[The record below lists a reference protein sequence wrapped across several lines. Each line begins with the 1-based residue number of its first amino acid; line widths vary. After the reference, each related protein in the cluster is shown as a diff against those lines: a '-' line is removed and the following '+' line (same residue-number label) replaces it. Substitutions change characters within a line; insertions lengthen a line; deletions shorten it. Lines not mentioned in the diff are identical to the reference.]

1 MADAGAA
8 PRHLSSAVP
17 LVAVFIG
24 LVVYAS
30 LYPFADWRWP
40 AGAGVGELLV
50 LPMPHYRLRFDIW
63 ANFVGYMPMGGLL
76 YLAGVRSRGRPWL
89 VWVGAVLLPAGVSYA
104 MEVTQQFL
112 PTRVPSL
119 LDWWLNAGGGAVGA
133 TVAALLHRLSLIDHW
148 QRVRDRWFVA
158 RSGGSLALLA
168 LWPFGLLFPTPF
180 ALGMGLGWERVQAA
194 VNDMLSGVPWA
205 AEWLVLVNDTVVRS
219 GRYPA
224 LLEGVG
230 ITLGLL
236 GPCLLAFSIMPR
248 GWRRG
253 VLVLGLTLLG
263 LGATSL
269 STTLSFGPSHAGAWI
284 TPAVVPAVT
293 LASLLALAASWT
305 GYRLAAVLGAAV
317 LSALVMLVAQAP
329 SDPYFAQSLQAWEQ
343 GRFIRFHGLA
353 QWVGWLWPYLALT
366 ALVGRAARRGR

>member
-1 MADAGAA
+1 MAVAGAA

-17 LVAVFIG
+17 LAAVFVG

-30 LYPFADWRWP
+30 LYPFSDWRWP
-40 AGAGVGELLV
+40 AGALFSELLA
-50 LPMPHYRLRFDIW
+50 LPMPRYHLRFDIW
-63 ANFVGYMPMGGLL
+63 ANFIGYMPMGTLL
-76 YLAGVRSRGRPWL
+76 YLAGVRSQGRPWL
-89 VWVGAVLLPAGVSYA
+89 VWCGAVLLPAAVSYA
-104 MEVTQQFL
+104 MELTQQFL

-119 LDWWLNAGGGAVGA
+119 LDWWLNAAGGVLGA
-133 TVAALLHRLSLIDHW
+133 TLAALLHKWSLIDHW
-148 QRVRDRWFVA
+148 QRVRDRWFVPH
-158 RSGGSLALLA
+158 SGGSLALLA
-168 LWPFGLLFPTPF
+168 LWPFGLLFPAPF
-180 ALGMGLGWERVQAA
+180 ALGMGLGWERVQTA
-194 VNDMLSGVPWA
+194 VNDILVGVPWA
-205 AEWLVLVNDTVVRS
+205 TEFLALVNDTPVRS

-224 LLEGVG
+224 LLEGLG
-230 ITLGLL
+230 ILLGLL
-236 GPCLLAFSIMPR
+236 GPCLLAFSIVPR
-248 GWRRG
+248 GWRRV

-284 TPAVVPAVT
+284 TPAVVPAVA
-293 LASLLALAASWT
+293 LAVVLALSASLV

-353 QWVGWLWPYLALT
+353 QWVGWLWPYLALG

>member
-1 MADAGAA
+1 M
-8 PRHLSSAVP
+8 P

-30 LYPFADWRWP
+30 LYPFSDWRWP
-40 AGAGVGELLV
+40 GGAGLGELLV
-50 LPMPHYRLRFDIW
+50 LPMPRYRLRFDIW

-76 YLAGVRSRGRPWL
+76 YLAGVRSQGRPWL
-89 VWVGAVLLPAGVSYA
+89 IWVGAVLLPAGVSYA

-133 TVAALLHRLSLIDHW
+133 TGAALLHKLSLIDHW

-168 LWPFGLLFPTPF
+168 LWPFGLLFPAPF

-194 VNDMLSGVPWA
+194 VNDLLVGVPWA
-205 AEWLVLVNDTVVRS
+205 AEWVVLVNDTPVRS

-253 VLVLGLTLLG
+253 VLVLGLALLG

-284 TPAVVPAVT
+284 TPTVVPAVT
-293 LASLLALAASWT
+293 LALLLALAASWT

>member
-1 MADAGAA
+1 MPGAGAA

-30 LYPFADWRWP
+30 LYPFSDWRWP
-40 AGAGVGELLV
+40 AGASFSELLA
-50 LPMPHYRLRFDIW
+50 LPMPRYHLRFDIW
-63 ANFVGYMPMGGLL
+63 SNFIGYMPMGGLL
-76 YLAGVRSRGRPWL
+76 YLAGVRSQGRPWP
-89 VWVGAVLLPAGVSYA
+89 VWCAAVLLPAGVSYA

-119 LDWWLNAGGGAVGA
+119 LDWWLNAGGGLCGA
-133 TVAALLHRLSLIDHW
+133 TAAALLHKASVIEHW
-148 QRVRDRWFVA
+148 QRVRDRWFVQH
-158 RSGGSLALLA
+158 SGGSLALLA
-168 LWPFGLLFPTPF
+168 LWPFGLLFPAPF

-194 VNDMLSGVPWA
+194 LNDILSDVPWA
-205 AEWLVLVNDTVVRS
+205 TEVLALVNDTPVRS
-219 GRYPA
+219 GRYPV
-224 LLEGVG
+224 LLEGLG

-253 VLVLGLTLLG
+253 VLVAGLTLLG

-269 STTLSFGPSHAGAWI
+269 SITLGFGPSHAGAWI

-293 LASLLALAASWT
+293 LAVLLALCASLS

-329 SDPYFAQSLQAWEQ
+329 SDPYFVQSLQAWEQ

-353 QWVGWLWPYLALT
+353 QWVGWLWPFMALAT
-366 ALVGRAARRGR
+366 LVARAARPGR